1 MTEPCM
7 DKRKTKRRTEAGSS
21 KYFIYCDRKHG
32 VCDCVVRDSS
42 SDGFGIICD
51 CCLKQGQ
58 IVIIKSE
65 EPASVKS
72 AVVQW
77 CKQADGR
84 YKAGLCVI
92 N

>member
-7 DKRKTKRRTEAGSS
+7 EKRKTRRKTEAGSS
-21 KYFIYCDRKHG
+21 RYFIYCDRKHG

-77 CKQADGR
+77 CRQSDGR